1 MATRKKVN
9 LDQSQ
14 TLDIEVRKGNSWS
27 LVVTFKNSS
36 GVALALTTLDYRW
49 SMVVCPL
56 NSKSPSYRSTGV
68 ALKSAILVTPDSDIK
83 VSSATPNMETISV
96 DNSGNVTLATSD
108 TIMSDVKSGQY
119 VYYLQY
125 KDLSTTPDTVK
136 TVLKGNFLINS
147 DASNAI

>member
-1 MATRKKVN
+1 
-9 LDQSQ
+9 
-14 TLDIEVRKGNSWS
+14 
-27 LVVTFKNSS
+27 
-36 GVALALTTLDYRW
+36 
-49 SMVVCPL
+49 MVVCPL

-96 DNSGNVTLATSD
+96 NNSGNVTLATSD

-147 DASNAI
+147 DDSNAV